1 MNSLR
6 LDRGGHIDR
15 SRPLN
20 FSWQGRQLQ
29 GYAGDTLASAMLANN
44 ISLVGRS
51 FKYHRPRGIMSAG
64 VEEGGGLVTLGQGA
78 RIDANSRATS
88 TELLDGLQ
96 ARAQNA
102 WPGLGFDLAAINN
115 SFSRFLPAGFYYKT
129 FMGPMRDTRMWMFCE
144 KFIRR
149 AAGMGTAS
157 REPDPD
163 HYEIGHAHCDLLV
176 VGSGPAGLAAA
187 RAAAEKGLRVLVAE
201 QDFEIGGDCLSGAGE
216 IEGMAPREWR
226 DRQLIALEKNGNA
239 AVLSRTTVFG
249 LYDDGVAGLVERT
262 DPALAAAD
270 PQLPRERSW
279 ILRCRS
285 ILLAAGAIERMFAFA
300 DNDRPGVFQAGAIQT
315 YINRFAVVPGQ
326 RAVMSTNN
334 DSAYEV
340 ALSACR
346 CLDITLIDSRQHP
359 PEELTERVREAGIS
373 FLSGEAA
380 FSVRGKRRVSS
391 LRLGRRRGS
400 NWIASSLLKCDLVGV
415 SGGWSPAIHLACHR
429 GLRPRYD
436 EELAAFVVD
445 DLPANLAICGSA
457 AGIWGRQE
465 CIDSGRKS
473 AHAIAQQLSAKGSI
487 SSRALMRQ
495 EAAADTSGLTEAA
508 IEPLWQVDD
517 GRTRF
522 LSGDAGK
529 KFVDWQHDVTTDDIR
544 IAAREGY
551 IAGEHLKRYTTLGMA
566 TDQGKIGNLLG
577 LGVMGDTLG
586 VPVADVGI
594 TSFRPPYTAVSIGAL
609 SGRACGPHW
618 HLKRLTP
625 AHDRHRDQGAIMTE
639 AGLWMRPW
647 FYPHGLE
654 SFDSA
659 YRREMR
665 SVRQRVGLVDV
676 STLGKIAVQ
685 GPGAAEFL
693 DRVYV
698 NNFSQLPV
706 GRARYGVMLR
716 DDGFVFDDGTC
727 WRLGEN
733 DFFMTTTTANAGP
746 VLAWLEMLLETR
758 WSDLR
763 VRLTSVTDQWCGY
776 AVAGPRSRAVL
787 LAVLDDINLA
797 RKSFPLMAVQQG
809 HASNIPCRVA
819 RLSFSGELAYEV
831 FAAADYGAELLRLL
845 TDAIADERGGLYG
858 TEALGALRIE
868 KGHVAGPEID
878 GRTTLADL
886 GLEKM
891 ASKKKAFVGQS
902 LGQRPEMVAAD
913 RQRLIGLIPLNNPE
927 ALAGGALLF
936 VDENSLHGHGIG
948 WVSSVT
954 WSDTADNRFALAFVE
969 GGMKAWGGKTLVVDD
984 AIRGGRCQAQVV
996 PSCLFDPQGGRLHG

>member
-1 MNSLR
+1 MSNLR
-6 LDRGGHIDR
+6 LDRGGQIDR
-15 SRPLN
+15 SRPLR
-20 FSWQGRQLQ
+20 FYWRGRLLQ

-51 FKYHRPRGIMSAG
+51 FKYHRPRGLMSAG
-64 VEEGGGLVTLGQGA
+64 VEESGALVTLGQGA
-78 RIDANSRATS
+78 GLDANIRPSS
-88 TELLDGLQ
+88 TELFDGLQ

-102 WPGLGFDLAAINN
+102 WPSLGFDMGAINN
-115 SFSRFLPAGFYYKT
+115 YISQFLPAGFYYKT
-129 FMGPMRDTRMWMFCE
+129 FMGPMRDTRTWMFFE

-157 REPDPD
+157 REHDPD
-163 HYEIGHAHCDLLV
+163 QYEVGHAHCDLLV

-187 RAAAEKGLRVLVAE
+187 RTAAEKGLRVLVAE
-201 QDFEIGGDCLSGAGE
+201 QDFEIGGDCLRGAGE
-216 IEGMAPREWR
+216 IEGMVLREWR
-226 DRQLIALEKNGNA
+226 DHQLIALEKTGNA

-249 LYDDGVAGLVERT
+249 LYDDNVAGLIERT
-262 DPALAAAD
+262 DPALLAED

-279 ILRCRS
+279 VLRCRN
-285 ILLAAGAIERMFAFA
+285 ILLATGAIERMFAFA
-300 DNDRPGVFQAGAIQT
+300 NNDRPGVFQAGAIQT
-315 YINRFAVVPGQ
+315 YINRFAVIPGQ
-326 RAVMSTNN
+326 RAVISTNN

-340 ALSACR
+340 ALSVSR
-346 CLDITLIDSRQHP
+346 CLDITLVDSRQHP
-359 PEELTERVREAGIS
+359 PENLTNRVREAGIP

-380 FSVRGKRRVSS
+380 LSVRGRWRASS

-400 NWIASSLLKCDLVGV
+400 KWVASSLLKCDLIGV
-415 SGGWSPAIHLACHR
+415 SGGWSPTIHLACHR

-436 EELAAFVVD
+436 EDLAAFVVEE
-445 DLPANLAICGSA
+445 LPANLAICGSA

-465 CIDSGRKS
+465 CIESGRQS
-473 AHAIAQQLSAKGSI
+473 AEAIAQQLSPQGSS
-487 SSRALMRQ
+487 SSRALARQ
-495 EAAADTSGLTEAA
+495 EAATDSSGSTEMA
-508 IEPLWQVDD
+508 IEPLWEVD
-517 GRTRF
+517 GGPGKF

-529 KFVDWQHDVTTDDIR
+529 KFIDWQHDVTADDIR

-551 IAGEHLKRYTTLGMA
+551 IASEHLKRYTTLGMA
-566 TDQGKIGNLLG
+566 PDQGKTSNLLG
-577 LGVMGDTLG
+577 LGIMAETLG
-586 VPVADVGI
+586 VFVADVGV
-594 TSFRPPYTAVSIGAL
+594 TTFRPPYTAVSIGAL
-609 SGRACGPHW
+609 SGRACGLHW
-618 HLKRLTP
+618 QLRRLVP
-625 AHDRHRDQGAIMTE
+625 AHEWHRQRGSIVTE

-647 FYPHGLE
+647 FYPQGLE
-654 SFDSA
+654 SFENA
-659 YRREMR
+659 YKREMR
-665 SVRQRVGLVDV
+665 SVHQRVGLVDV

-685 GPGAAEFL
+685 GPDAGEFL

-698 NNFSQLPV
+698 NNLSQLPV

-727 WRLGEN
+727 WRLAED

-746 VLAWLEMLLETR
+746 VLAWLEMLLDTR
-758 WSDLR
+758 WNGLK

-797 RKSFPLMAVQQG
+797 RKSFPLMAVQEG
-809 HASNIPCRVA
+809 HASNIPCRIA

-831 FAAADYGAELLRLL
+831 FAAADYGAELLGLL
-845 TDAIADERGGLYG
+845 ADAVTDERGGLYG

-868 KGHVAGPEID
+868 KGHVAGPELD

-891 ASKKKAFVGQS
+891 ASKKKSFVGQS

-913 RQRLIGLIPLNNPE
+913 RRRLVGLIPLNNTE

-936 VDENSLHGHGIG
+936 ADENSVHGHGIG

-954 WSDTADNRFALAFVE
+954 WSDSIDNRFALAFVE
-969 GGMKAWGGKTLVVDD
+969 GGMEAWGGKTLVVDD
-984 AIRGGRCQAQVV
+984 AIRGGRCHAQVV
-996 PSCLFDPQGGRLHG
+996 PSCLFDPQGERLHG